1 MVYDLSQFQVKWLMK
16 SANKSGVLLIFSFL
30 FLSLGFNTGWGK
42 EGLFRIS
49 VGTEPPTLD
58 PSLATDGTSIL
69 LIENLMEGLT
79 QFNQSLLPQPAIA
92 EKWEISEEGKKYLF
106 HLKRNVFWSD
116 GKPVVASDFEYSWK
130 RLLNPETASEYAY
143 FLYGLENGEEYNQG
157 KIKDSSRVGVRAI
170 DPYTLEVRLKK
181 QIVYFTSI
189 ITFSATFPLRKEVI
203 EKYGSHWTDPDKMVV
218 NGPYRL
224 TEWKHEYKLTLEQN
238 PKYYGS
244 APLCRMVEVFIV
256 NERNTAL
263 TLYEAGGLEMVSL
276 SPEAIEHYLGSKEY
290 INQPLL
296 RGYYYGLNTGIP
308 PFNDPRVRKAFSLAI
323 DREELPHVL
332 KGGERP
338 AFSWIPPGMF
348 GYDQEVGL
356 RFDPKSG
363 AKLLSEAGFPEGKG
377 FPKVTLAFNTDM
389 VNGLIAENIQAQL
402 KRNLKVT
409 LLLDNME
416 WKVYLKKLQFDTP
429 QIFRL
434 GWGADYPDPDTFMNL
449 FVTAGGNN
457 YTHWGNPKYD
467 QLISLGSSE
476 HDSRKRL
483 IIYHDAQKILTEED
497 VPMIPLFVSAQNFL
511 VKPYV
516 QGVETNPMEL
526 LFFKTIKVNR

>member
-1 MVYDLSQFQVKWLMK
+1 MK
-16 SANKSGVLLIFSFL
+16 SRNKLLFFFILSCLLFSVFPDA
-30 FLSLGFNTGWGK
+30 GWGK
-42 EGLFRIS
+42 EGVFRFSI
-49 VGTEPPTLD
+49 GTEPPTLD

-79 QFNQSLLPQPAIA
+79 QFNQSLVPQPAIA
-92 EKWEISEEGKKYLF
+92 EGWEISKDGRKYLF
-106 HLKRNVFWSD
+106 HLKKNVLWSD
-116 GKPVVASDFEYSWK
+116 GKPVAAEDFEYSWK

-143 FLYGLENGEEYNQG
+143 FLYDLENGEEYNQG
-157 KIKDSSRVGVRAI
+157 KLKDSSRVGVRAL

-181 QIVYFTSI
+181 QVVYFTSI
-189 ITFSATFPLRKEVI
+189 TTFSATFPLRKEYI
-203 EKYGSHWTDPDKMVV
+203 ERYRSHWTDPGKMVV

-224 TEWKHEYKLTLEQN
+224 IDWKHEYKLKFEAN
-238 PKYYGS
+238 PNYYGNR
-244 APLCRMVEVFIV
+244 PFCRTIEIFIV
-256 NERNTAL
+256 NERSTAL
-263 TLYEAGGLEMVSL
+263 TLYEAGGLDMVSL
-276 SPEAIEHYLGSKEY
+276 SPEAIEHYQKSKEY

-296 RGYYYGLNTGIP
+296 RGYYYGFNTAIP

-323 DREELPHVL
+323 DREEFPHVL

-348 GYDQEVGL
+348 GYDQQAGL
-356 RFDPKSG
+356 RYDPKEG

-402 KRNLKVT
+402 KRNLHVQ
-409 LLLDNME
+409 LSLDNME
-416 WKVYLKKLQFDTP
+416 WKVYLKKLQLDTP

-434 GWGADYPDPDTFMNL
+434 GWGADYPDPDNFMNL
-449 FVTAGGNN
+449 FITGGGNN
-457 YTHWGNPKYD
+457 HTHWGSPKYD
-467 QLISLGSSE
+467 HLIALGSSE
-476 HDSRKRL
+476 RDPQKRL
-483 IIYHDAQKILTEED
+483 MIYHDAQKILTEED
-497 VPMIPLFVSAQNFL
+497 VPIIPLFVSAQNFL

-526 LFFKTIKVNR
+526 LFFKTIKVNQ